1 MTMLTRAE
9 IGALGERL
17 AADHLIGLGLRI
29 LARNW
34 RCRYG
39 ELDVI
44 AADPTTDT
52 VVFVEVKTRTGDGF
66 GGSGAGG
73 DRAEGAPAAPAG
85 RDLAGRSGPALGGG
99 PHRRDRRAD
108 RPTSN
113 PGDHPPAGCRLMALG
128 RAFSVAV
135 LGLDGEIVEIEAD
148 ITSGLPGVHLVGL
161 PDAALQES
169 RDRVRA
175 AITNCN
181 NRWPMSRLTLALS
194 PATLPKVGSV
204 YDFAL
209 AAAVLSAQRKK
220 PWRQLETAVVLG
232 ELALDGRV
240 RPVRGVLP
248 AVLAAKVAGWGIAV
262 VPVENLPEASLVDG
276 IEVWGVR
283 TLAQLQG
290 WLSGSARL
298 DERISGVVPTDDPPA
313 DLADVMG
320 QAQARFAV
328 EVAAAGAHHLMLTGP
343 PGVGKTMLAQRL
355 PGLLPPLSNSESLEV
370 TAIHSVAGL
379 LSEATPLI
387 TRPPF
392 VAPHHSSSVA
402 ALVGGGSG
410 MARPGAVSRA
420 HRGVLFLDECAEVG
434 VRALEALRTPLEE
447 GEIRLAR
454 RDGVA
459 RYPARFQLV
468 LAANPCPCAPADP
481 RDCICAAAVK
491 RRYLGKL
498 SGPLLDR
505 VDLRVE
511 MNPVRMSAFAT
522 ADAESTAQVRH
533 RVTVARDAAAQRWRD
548 HGCPHQRR
556 GQRDLA
562 ATTVPAQPCGDGAA
576 AECAG
581 SRAAQHSRRGQDIAG
596 RVDIGRSGR
605 SHVTRA

>member
-1 MTMLTRAE
+1 
-9 IGALGERL
+9 
-17 AADHLIGLGLRI
+17 
-29 LARNW
+29 
-34 RCRYG
+34 
-39 ELDVI
+39 
-44 AADPTTDT
+44 
-52 VVFVEVKTRTGDGF
+52 
-66 GGSGAGG
+66 
-73 DRAEGAPAAPAG
+73 
-85 RDLAGRSGPALGGG
+85 
-99 PHRRDRRAD
+99 
-108 RPTSN
+108 
-113 PGDHPPAGCRLMALG
+113 MALG

-135 LGLDGEIVEIEAD
+135 CGLAGQIVEIEAD

-204 YDFAL
+204 YDLAL
-209 AAAVLSAQRKK
+209 ASAVLSAQRKT
-220 PWRQLETAVVLG
+220 PWRQLETVVLLG

-248 AVLAAKVAGWGIAV
+248 AVLAAKDCGWSAVVVPTANLPEAGLVDGINVWGVRSLGQLHAWLCGSGRLEQPRTAV
-262 VPVENLPEASLVDG
+262 VPVTEPS
-276 IEVWGVR
+276 
-283 TLAQLQG
+283 
-290 WLSGSARL
+290 
-298 DERISGVVPTDDPPA
+298 A
-313 DLADVMG
+313 DLAEVVG

-355 PGLLPPLSNSESLEV
+355 PGLLPPLSDSESLEV

-379 LSEATPLI
+379 LSESTPLI

-402 ALVGGGSG
+402 ALVGGGTG

-420 HRGVLFLDECAEVG
+420 HRGVLFLDECAEIG
-434 VRALEALRTPLEE
+434 VSALEALRTPLED

-481 RDCICAAAVK
+481 RDCICKPMEK
-491 RRYLGKL
+491 RRYLGRL

-511 MNPVRMSAFAT
+511 MHPVRTDAFA
-522 ADAESTAQVRH
+522 AVEAESTVQVRR
-533 RVTVARDAAAQRWRD
+533 RVAQARDAAAERWRP
-548 HGCPHQRR
+548 HGFRTNAEVSGTLLRR
-556 GQRDLA
+556 KFRPASAAMQPLRTALDRGLLSIRGVDRSLRVAWTLADLA
-562 ATTVPAQPCGDGAA
+562 GRAAPGLDEVGAA
-576 AECAG
+576 LSFRQPGA
-581 SRAAQHSRRGQDIAG
+581 SR
-596 RVDIGRSGR
+596 
-605 SHVTRA
+605 